1 MPPVERP
8 PQNGLLSGLRVV
20 EVSSYVAT
28 PLCGLTLAQL
38 GADVLRVEP
47 LGGAADRTRWPLAD
61 SGTSLYWAGLNKGK
75 RAVAV
80 DMASA
85 RERARV
91 ADLIVRGGPCVVV
104 SNSDRYPELGYPE
117 LSARRPDVIHVLL
130 QGRADGGAGVDYTV
144 QAGTGFPLVTGPA
157 ERAEPVNH
165 VLPAWDIA
173 AGLYLAIGL
182 LAAERDRLLT
192 GQGRAIRVALDEVA
206 LATAGNLGYLAEAQ
220 VTTHDRGKSG
230 NDVFGTYGR
239 DFETADGER
248 VMVVVLTKRHWAK
261 LLAATGL
268 TAAFD
273 GLSNALGI
281 DFSGE
286 SQRYEHRELISTLLA
301 RWFAATPFAE
311 VARLLDEHRILWE
324 RYRSFAELGRHGGAE
339 LRKRDLFAVVDQPGV
354 GPHLAPKSPIVVD
367 GVRLPPLPSPTVGQH
382 NAELPPS
389 AGDREGST
397 GA

>member
-1 MPPVERP
+1 MPREERP
-8 PQNGLLSGLRVV
+8 PPNGLLSGLRIV
-20 EVSSYVAT
+20 ELSSYVAT

-61 SGTSLYWAGLNKGK
+61 SGTSLYWSGLNKGK

-85 RERARV
+85 PERERV

-104 SNSDRYPELGYPE
+104 SNSDRYPEFGYPQ
-117 LSARRPDVIHVLL
+117 LNARRPDLIHVLL

-144 QAGTGFPLVTGPA
+144 QAATGFPLITGPA
-157 ERAEPVNH
+157 DRAEPVNH

-173 AGLYLAIGL
+173 AGLYLAVAL

-192 GQGRAIRVALDEVA
+192 GRGRTIRVALDEVA
-206 LATAGNLGYLAEAQ
+206 LATAGNLGYLTEAQ

-248 VMVVVLTKRHWAK
+248 VMVVVLTERHWTK

-268 TAAFD
+268 TAVFD
-273 GLSNALGI
+273 GLAHALGV

-301 RWFAATPFAE
+301 RWFGGTPFAE

-324 RYRSFAELGRHGGAE
+324 RYRSFAELGRDDGAE
-339 LRKRDLFAVVDQPGV
+339 LRKSDLFAVVDQPGV
-354 GPHLAPKSPIVVD
+354 GPHLAPKTPIVVD
-367 GVRLPPLPSPTVGQH
+367 GARLPPLPAPTIGQH
-382 NAELPPS
+382 NTELPPS
-389 AGDREGST
+389 TRDGEGSS
-397 GA
+397 GE